1 MDAYIVGGYRSA
13 VAKAPRGGFR
23 FLRPLKLSHNDLSNR
38 DKKNTTT
45 GEKYLANSL

>member
-1 MDAYIVGGYRSA
+1 VIILKHCNDKQKLRLFWAYDW
-13 VAKAPRGGFR
+13 F
-23 FLRPLKLSHNDLSNR
+23 LKLSHNDLSNR